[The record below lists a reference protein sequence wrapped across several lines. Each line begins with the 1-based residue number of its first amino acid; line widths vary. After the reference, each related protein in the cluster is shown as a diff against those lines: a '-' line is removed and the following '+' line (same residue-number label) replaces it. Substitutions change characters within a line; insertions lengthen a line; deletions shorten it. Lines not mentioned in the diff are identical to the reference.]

1 MISDTD
7 VDGPAAEGGLDN
19 DEVKF
24 VVSYS
29 VDVDL
34 L

>member
-7 VDGPAAEGGLDN
+7 ISGPAAEGGLDN